1 MISVC
6 KNREIEWADN
16 DNGMSDDNEMTRRKR
31 EIEWA
36 DNDNGMQ
43 KREIEWLDIDN
54 LNTRDA
60 KANGNCV

>member
-1 MISVC
+1 
-6 KNREIEWADN
+6 
-16 DNGMSDDNEMTRRKR
+16 MSDDNGMTRRKR

-54 LNTRDA
+54 LNTRNA

>member
-1 MISVC
+1 MTSVC

-16 DNGMSDDNEMTRRKR
+16 DNGMSDDNGMTRRKR

-43 KREIEWLDIDN
+43 KREIEWLDI
-54 LNTRDA
+54 
-60 KANGNCV
+60 